1 MCTRQ
6 FNAQPPK
13 SLLWSWK
20 RQRQQQPQPL
30 TCVHSSIS
38 LRSPNNKIHHI
49 NLNCNNFA
57 YGCCRRLLVR
67 WIASSR
73 WLDIDSTRLCAISS
87 SHFLFTYY
95 FFPSHPFR
103 SPPFL
108 HPIRH
113 LLFLLSSYSVG
124 VFERVY
130 VWSAVCRCLSHMH
143 PPHLDCDAIHTALIS
158 VARIPSAPH
167 TTYATRLYIIHS
179 MRVRSC
185 VFPWSIHRSFCYTTM
200 FLHPHCTRQ

>member
-1 MCTRQ
+1 M
-6 FNAQPPK
+6 PPK
-13 SLLWSWK
+13 SLLCGRR

-57 YGCCRRLLVR
+57 YGCCRRLMVR
-67 WIASSR
+67 WISSSG
-73 WLDIDSTRLCAISS
+73 WLGIDSTRLCAISS

-95 FFPSHPFR
+95 FFPSHPHF
-103 SPPFL
+103 SIPFNIFFSSQVRIRLVCL
-108 HPIRH
+108 H
-113 LLFLLSSYSVG
+113 
-124 VFERVY
+124 EC

-158 VARIPSAPH
+158 VTRIPSAPYTSY
-167 TTYATRLYIIHS
+167 TTRFYIIHS

-185 VFPWSIHRSFCYTTM
+185 VFS
-200 FLHPHCTRQ
+200 